1 MSLVFVL
8 TIYLDILSF
17 PNTVRSTRSRSM
29 ICTNAECSSVYLFS
43 LFLFGLSFLRHWS
56 CPGKADR
63 SASFARTPMLSH
75 FSGFSPRAQLQRLF
89 VFSSISCLSASI
101 KTPNTCKRQLR
112 ETVSFD
118 ISATGHLSSNISVHS
133 EITWSCMADSSH
145 IHFSPVLIAGP
156 ILYIAWE
163 GLQRKMQ
170 VQQYLS
176 PCISIPFSPYSNWF
190 VHFLHQKF
198 EGRRVTPR
206 M

>member
-17 PNTVRSTRSRSM
+17 PNTRSRSM
-29 ICTNAECSSVYLFS
+29 ICTTAECSSVYLFS

-56 CPGKADR
+56 CPGKTDR
-63 SASFARTPMLSH
+63 SASFARTPAPSH
-75 FSGFSPRAQLQRLF
+75 FSGFSPRAQLPWLF
-89 VFSSISCLSASI
+89 AQLASI

-112 ETVSFD
+112 ETVSID

-133 EITWSCMADSSH
+133 EIAWSCMADCSH

-163 GLQRKMQ
+163 GLQRKTQ

-176 PCISIPFSPYSNWF
+176 PCISIPFSPHSNWF